1 MLAEVN
7 KIMDAF
13 AINVIS
19 AAKNNLAKSD
29 NSNGDLYNSLSYN
42 ISDTDDSIEVDFVA
56 TDYAKFYDLG
66 V

>member
-42 ISDTDDSIEVDFVA
+42 ISDTDEIGRAHV
-56 TDYAKFYDLG
+56 
-66 V
+66 